1 MFLIKL
7 IRAALFSW
15 QVCLHFL
22 QACHSIVQ
30 ACFSIS
36 SLVLCLLA
44 TTSARMNLGGGA
56 AFLRS

>member
-7 IRAALFSW
+7 IRAALCSL
-15 QVCLHFL
+15 QACLHFL
-22 QACHSIVQ
+22 QACHSIVL

-44 TTSARMNLGGGA
+44 TTSARMNFGADA